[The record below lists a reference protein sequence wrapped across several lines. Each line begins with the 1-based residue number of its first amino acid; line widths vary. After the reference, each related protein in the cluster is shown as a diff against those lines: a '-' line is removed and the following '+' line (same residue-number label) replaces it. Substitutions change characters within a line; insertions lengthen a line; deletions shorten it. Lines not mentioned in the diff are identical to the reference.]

1 MTYAKLI
8 LPYNPREYQVT
19 TTPKQKL
26 SLKGKL
32 SSAWNNARSAVKG
45 AIQNPGQ
52 TMTNLGKYL
61 QQNEDAIVNKFS
73 GIAIAQLLVD
83 GRVTNKQALD
93 YLFLG
98 AFPALN
104 QTYTALGYS
113 GIQQMKQALANGTIN
128 VGNFVNGLTKT
139 LKSITD
145 LKNKVKNIDAFEEK
159 NIIEIDITYS
169 HEESYMSETGDR
181 RVQEGITW
189 AEFIHNLPETFSL
202 SCGIQDGKRYTVQEF
217 KDMLKYLRKK
227 KVPFNIEI
235 DGELTE
241 LVVLQNFRPIRE
253 GATNGLE
260 YNLEFKKV
268 RIGRVESADVVIQ
281 LPPTVNEQTTSTGT
295 GSGSG
300 SARGGSGSL
309 STSVVTPKVYTD
321 NNPYIDAMMNKPER
335 TSTLYQLRF
344 GGR

>member
-8 LPYNPREYQVT
+8 LPYEPQEYQVT
-19 TTPKQKL
+19 TAPKQKL

-32 SSAWNNARSAVKG
+32 SSAWNNAKGAVKN

-61 QQNEDAIVNKFS
+61 QQNEDMVVNKFS

-83 GRVTNKQALD
+83 GKVTNKQALD

-113 GIQQMKQALANGTIN
+113 GLNQMKEALANGTIN
-128 VGNFVNGLTKT
+128 VGNFLNGFHKS
-139 LKSITD
+139 LKAITD
-145 LKNKVKNIDAFEEK
+145 LKNKVKNIDAFEQK

-169 HEESYMSETGDR
+169 HEETYMSESGDR
-181 RVQEGITW
+181 RVQEGISW
-189 AEFIHNLPETFSL
+189 AEFIHNMPETFSL
-202 SCGIQDGKRYTVQEF
+202 TCGIQDGKRYTVQEF
-217 KDMLKYLRKK
+217 KDMLRYLRKK

-241 LVVLQNFRPIRE
+241 LVILQNFRPVRE
-253 GATNGLE
+253 GATNGLD
-260 YNLEFKKV
+260 YTLDFKKV
-268 RIGRVESADVVIQ
+268 RIGRVDSAEVVIQ
-281 LPPTVNEQTTSTGT
+281 LPPSIQQEQTTTTG
-295 GSGSG
+295 GS
-300 SARGGSGSL
+300 RGGSGGS
-309 STSVVTPKVYTD
+309 SFNTNVTTPKVFTG
-321 NNPYIDAMMNKPER
+321 NNPYMDAMINKPER

-344 GGR
+344 GGK

>member
-8 LPYNPREYQVT
+8 LPYNPQEYNVT
-19 TTPKQKL
+19 TTPEQKL

-32 SSAWNNARSAVKG
+32 SSAWSSAKASVKN

-52 TMTNLGKYL
+52 TMSNLGKYL
-61 QQNEDAIVNKFS
+61 QQSEDAVLNKFS

-83 GRVTNKQALD
+83 GKVTNKQALD

-113 GIQQMKQALANGTIN
+113 GIQQMKEALANGTIN
-128 VGNFVNGLTKT
+128 VGNFVNGFTKT
-139 LKSITD
+139 LKSLTD
-145 LKNKVKNIDAFEEK
+145 LKNKVKNINAFEEK

-169 HEESYMSETGDR
+169 HQETYMSESGDR
-181 RVQEGITW
+181 RVQEGISWT
-189 AEFIHNLPETFSL
+189 EFIHNMPEMFSL
-202 SCGIQDGKRYTVQEF
+202 TCGIQDGKRYSVQEF
-217 KDMLKYLRKK
+217 KDMLRYLRKK
-227 KVPFNIEI
+227 RVPFNIEI

-241 LVVLQNFRPIRE
+241 LVILQNFQPTRE

-260 YNLEFKKV
+260 YNLDFKKV
-268 RIGRVESADVVIQ
+268 RIGTVESADVVIQ
-281 LPPTVNEQTTSTGT
+281 LPPTVNEETTGT
-295 GSGSG
+295 GTSGGDGSSG
-300 SARGGSGSL
+300 ASVGS
-309 STSVVTPKVYTD
+309 TNVATPKVYTG
-321 NNPYIDAMMNKPER
+321 NNPYMDAMMNKPAR

-344 GGR
+344 GGQ